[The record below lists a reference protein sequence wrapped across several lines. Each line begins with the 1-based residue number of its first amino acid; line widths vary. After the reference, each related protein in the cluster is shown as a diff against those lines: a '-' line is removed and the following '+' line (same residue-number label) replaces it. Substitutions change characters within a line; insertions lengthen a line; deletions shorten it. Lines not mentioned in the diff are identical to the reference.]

1 MWKNRRWAGVTRTS
15 PWLFEGGPENSLARG
30 HDDVLIDPTLE
41 LDFGTEEQNEDD
53 EPEGFDRAD
62 VVLDGSVAH
71 IEPSEEPH
79 RPSSVRA
86 IVDLSDDVV
95 VSPHAP
101 NDGEAEAETEPTA
114 QPARQ
119 SAEKRAAKSGKQQSR
134 TRVALDTF

>member
-1 MWKNRRWAGVTRTS
+1 MTFSSTQLSNSILERKSRMRTTNPRAS
-15 PWLFEGGPENSLARG
+15 I
-30 HDDVLIDPTLE
+30 VPTS
-41 LDFGTEEQNEDD
+41 F
-53 EPEGFDRAD
+53 
-62 VVLDGSVAH
+62 LDGSVAH

-119 SAEKRAAKSGKQQSR
+119 SAEKAAKSGKQQSR

>member
-62 VVLDGSVAH
+62 VVLDGGASH
-71 IEPSEEPH
+71 I
-79 RPSSVRA
+79 SSLRK
-86 IVDLSDDVV
+86 
-95 VSPHAP
+95 SPT
-101 NDGEAEAETEPTA
+101 D
-114 QPARQ
+114 
-119 SAEKRAAKSGKQQSR
+119 RAACEP
-134 TRVALDTF
+134 